1 MTLHVGAMVYV
12 QQPSGL
18 YPTHVARLTPCQ
30 VLTDCGR
37 RFWRNDGRVVGGGT
51 LSLVVQSVASDARY
65 RRERDERAQRR
76 AAAMGYTQEVAS

>member
-1 MTLHVGAMVYV
+1 MTLHVGSLVYV

-37 RFWRNDGRVVGGGT
+37 RFWRADGRVVGGGT
-51 LSLVVQSVASDARY
+51 LSLVAHTAASEARY
-65 RRERDERAQRR
+65 RRECDERAQRR